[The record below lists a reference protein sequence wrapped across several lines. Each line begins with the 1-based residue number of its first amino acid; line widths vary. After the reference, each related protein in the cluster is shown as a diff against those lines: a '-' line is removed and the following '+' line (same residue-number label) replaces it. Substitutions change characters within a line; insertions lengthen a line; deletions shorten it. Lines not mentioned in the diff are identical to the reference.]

1 MAKEKNKKI
10 ALVILLVLV
19 IVLAVGGIV
28 FFVQSKKDDKDKK
41 ESSTEV
47 LTTSEEATTAT
58 TGEPVA
64 DEEVNTESDAANDY
78 YQPDDAEIVRAAE
91 LKGILVEDLPRMDGS
106 TSTIPLEG
114 GIRASLFDITQE
126 EAEKSVVHSTTYGSF
141 DNLMND
147 KCDIIF
153 STPLSQTQMDTADEY
168 GIELELVP
176 IGYEGFVFVV
186 NASNPVDTLTQQ
198 QIKDIYSGKITNW
211 KEVGGNDAEIIAYQR
226 NETSGSQNYMTMFME
241 GSDLMEPKTD
251 FIPGSM
257 VGLMDAVA
265 TYDNAENAIGYSV
278 YAYAADMYGN
288 GNEIKFIK
296 VDGVEPTKATMAS
309 KEYPLLNY
317 NYAIYDKAKVDST
330 NVDEL
335 AEWILTYDGQVAMV
349 NAGYIPVKN
358 IKIEEDKITPYTQ
371 KGTGIEK
378 NADFGME
385 PYKYVVD
392 NWYCV
397 VGDKIT
403 GLNDKELQDEI
414 NAFIDDSKSKL
425 ESKKEEFIQYLELKN
440 EGSEYPIYQVHFE
453 EDSDNIYVEAECIN
467 GYLSVQV
474 DLRYEFAA
482 GAGTQ
487 YTYDGYS
494 QIYDLY
500 TGETMELSD
509 LYFKDTDFIS
519 VINDEI
525 KYFENHTPDL
535 SPERSFKGPFASVP
549 EVVDMYSLQTIGFKK
564 NNPYFTEGEIF
575 KIDKYED
582 AVNKVVYQA
591 RDMEGIWDDTITVE
605 KRGNRLTFENN
616 YIVTKEDKYVY
627 GVQNVNTDNAD
638 VDKKI
643 NDYIQNYVST
653 EVSPEKIN
661 EYIANDEAADYF
673 ESLDEI
679 PVDVRAE
686 AYGTEVIIV
695 RIDIGMAN
703 TYSEVLFDLKTGE
716 IIEDMTRDE
725 FWSQYGM

>member
-1 MAKEKNKKI
+1 MKKDKRKGLLFVLLF
-10 ALVILLVLV
+10 LVI
-19 IVLAVGGIV
+19 ILAVCGIV

-58 TGEPVA
+58 TSEPVA
-64 DEEVNTESDAANDY
+64 DEEVNTESDATNDY
-78 YQPDDAEIVRAAE
+78 YQPDDAEIARAAE

-114 GIRASLFDITQE
+114 GIRASLFDISQV
-126 EAEKSVVHSTTYGSF
+126 EAEESVVHSTTYGSF
-141 DNLMND
+141 DNLMQDN
-147 KCDIIF
+147 CDIIF
-153 STPLSQTQMDTADEY
+153 STPLSQAQMDTAAENN
-168 GIELELVP
+168 IELELVP
-176 IGYEGFVFVV
+176 IVYEGFVFVV

-211 KEVGGNDAEIIAYQR
+211 KEVGGNDAEIVAYQR
-226 NETSGSQNYMTMFME
+226 NATSGSQNYMTMFME
-241 GSDLMEPKTD
+241 GSELMEPKTD

-317 NYAIYDKAKVDST
+317 NYAIYNKAKAENT

-335 AEWILTYDGQVAMV
+335 CEWLLTYDGQVAMV

-358 IKIEEDKITPYTQ
+358 IKIEEGKITPYTK
-371 KGTGIEK
+371 KGTGVEK
-378 NADFGME
+378 NADFVIE

-392 NWYCV
+392 NRFYV
-397 VGDKIT
+397 VDDKIT

-440 EGSEYPIYQVHFE
+440 EGSEYPIYQVRYE
-453 EDSDNIYVEAECIN
+453 ENSDNIYVEAECIN

-494 QIYDLY
+494 VIYDLY

-525 KYFENHTPDL
+525 KYFENHTPEL
-535 SPERSFKGPFASVP
+535 SPERSFKGPFVSVP

-575 KIDKYED
+575 KVEKYED
-582 AVNKVVYQA
+582 AVNKVIYQV

-605 KRGNRLTFENN
+605 KWQNRLAFEHN
-616 YIVTKEDKYVY
+616 YTVTKEDKYIY
-627 GVQNVNTDNAD
+627 GVQIINTGNAD

-653 EVSPEKIN
+653 ELTPDKIN
-661 EYIANDEAADYF
+661 EYIANDEAAAYYD
-673 ESLDEI
+673 SSDEI

-686 AYGTEVIIV
+686 ACGTEVIIFTIG
-695 RIDIGMAN
+695 IDMGN
-703 TYSEVLFDLKTGE
+703 TYSELFFDLKTGE
-716 IIEDMTRDE
+716 IIENMTRDE